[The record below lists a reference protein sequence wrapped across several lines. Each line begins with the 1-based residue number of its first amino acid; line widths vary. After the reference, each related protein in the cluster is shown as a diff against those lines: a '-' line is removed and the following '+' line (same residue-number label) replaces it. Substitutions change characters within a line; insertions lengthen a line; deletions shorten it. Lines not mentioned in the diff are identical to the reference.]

1 MRGRALLVMLGA
13 AGLTLVM
20 GTAAGAAPAKNH
32 SPNQED
38 PFPVVCSN
46 GATYTLYDTPASPD
60 HAEFTPAFVI
70 GTNQVVVPFAF
81 DATQTATVLT
91 DGAVIEGVTYSAGG
105 ILFSGSQVSSIGAK
119 RPGGQ
124 SCTFSGEGIE
134 TFPDDN
140 GNPVQVQFVFSG
152 VAQAL
157 FPNSR

>member
-1 MRGRALLVMLGA
+1 MLGA

-32 SPNQED
+32 SPNQEEA
-38 PFPVVCSN
+38 FPVVCN
-46 GATYTLYDTPASPD
+46 GVSYTLYDVPASGD
-60 HAEFTPAFVI
+60 HAEFTPAFVS
-70 GTNQVVVPFAF
+70 GTNKVVVPFVF
-81 DATQTATVLT
+81 DASQTATVLT
-91 DGAVIEGVTYSAGG
+91 DGAVIEGSTYNAGD
-105 ILFSGSQVSSIGAK
+105 ILFSGTEQLSIGAE

-124 SCTFSGEGIE
+124 TCTFGGEFND

-140 GNPVQVQFVFSG
+140 GNPVQVQFEYSG